1 MERFYLTVARVA
13 KKTLHHMVEHRIPL
27 LPDIYS
33 RHFYR
38 FLSSTDQESQEIV
51 EDQQQSDLKE
61 ISNQQ
66 DQGLSIMKELTVMI
80 DKLDQV
86 TGKYTEQLDN
96 HILNLKVTDKISD
109 LAQLKK
115 ELTEELGLLINNNKE
130 IQNNIIDA
138 QETVKRLQNK
148 MAEVADMAIIDE
160 LTGLYNRRALFS
172 RLTEE
177 HSRAKRYGQG
187 FSLLLIDI
195 DDFKDIND
203 EHGHQIGDGILR
215 GLGAFL
221 RQNLRDSDFPA
232 RFGGEEF
239 ICLMPSTDVDQA
251 VQAGNKIRQ
260 MLSQSTLNSKKT
272 GVTLH
277 ITVSI
282 GISAFASGDDD
293 IDNLIKRA
301 SEALYLAKRQGK
313 NRVVTER
320 EL

>member
-1 MERFYLTVARVA
+1 MERFYLTVARIA
-13 KKTLHHMVEHRIPL
+13 KKTLHHMVEHRIPM

-38 FLSSTDQESQEIV
+38 FLAATDEKAQEIIEEQQLNDHKEV
-51 EDQQQSDLKE
+51 HDQQGQS
-61 ISNQQ
+61 
-66 DQGLSIMKELTVMI
+66 LSVMKELATMI

-86 TGKYTEQLDN
+86 TGEHTEKLDN
-96 HILNLKVTDKISD
+96 HLLNLKEYEELSD
-109 LAQLKK
+109 LNQLKR
-115 ELTEELGLLINNNKE
+115 EISEELNLVLSTNHE
-130 IQNNIIDA
+130 IHSNIIDA
-138 QETVKRLQNK
+138 QETVKRLQSK
-148 MAEVADMAIIDE
+148 MEEVADMATVDE

-172 RLTEE
+172 RLSEE
-177 HSRAKRYGQG
+177 HSRAERYGQG
-187 FSLLLIDI
+187 FTLLLIDI
-195 DDFKDIND
+195 DDFKNVND
-203 EHGHQIGDGILR
+203 EYGHQVGDGILR

-239 ICLMPSTDVDQA
+239 ICLLPATDIDHA

-260 MLSQSTLNSKKT
+260 LLSQSTLSSKKT
-272 GVTLH
+272 DITLH

-282 GISAFASGDDD
+282 GISAFASGDD
-293 IDNLIKRA
+293 IDSLIKRA
-301 SEALYLAKRQGK
+301 DDALYLAKRQGK

>member
-13 KKTLHHMVEHRIPL
+13 KKTLHHMVEHRIPM

-38 FLSSTDQESQEIV
+38 FLSSTDQESREIF
-51 EDQQQSDLKE
+51 EEQQRNDLKKVC
-61 ISNQQ
+61 NQQ
-66 DQGLSIMKELTVMI
+66 YQGLTIMKELAETI
-80 DKLDQV
+80 DELDQV
-86 TGKYTEQLDN
+86 TGDHTERLDN
-96 HILNLKVTDKISD
+96 HLLCLKASEKNGNFAHLKKDITDNLNLVIY
-109 LAQLKK
+109 
-115 ELTEELGLLINNNKE
+115 NNNE
-130 IQNNIIDA
+130 IHSNIVDA
-138 QETVKRLQNK
+138 QETVKKLQGE
-148 MAEVADMAIIDE
+148 MEEVADMATIDE

-172 RLTEE
+172 RLMEE

-195 DDFKDIND
+195 DDFKDVNN
-203 EHGHQIGDGILR
+203 EYGHQVGDSILKD
-215 GLGAFL
+215 LGTFL

-239 ICLMPSTDVDQA
+239 ICIMPSTDIDQA

-260 MLSQSTLNSKKT
+260 KLSQAKFNSKQT
-272 GVTLH
+272 DVSLQ

-282 GISAFASGDDD
+282 GIATFAPDDE

-301 SEALYLAKRQGK
+301 DDALYMAKRRGK
-313 NRVVTER
+313 NQIATER

>member
-13 KKTLHHMVEHRIPL
+13 KKTLHHMVEHRIPM

-38 FLSSTDQESQEIV
+38 FLSSTDPESREIV
-51 EDQQQSDLKE
+51 EDQQQNDLKE
-61 ISNQQ
+61 VSDQQ
-66 DQGLSIMKELTVMI
+66 NQGLVIMRDLAALI
-80 DKLDQV
+80 NKLDQV
-86 TGKYTEQLDN
+86 TGSHNEQLDN
-96 HILNLKVTDKISD
+96 HILNLKDTDKISD
-109 LAQLKK
+109 LTQLK
-115 ELTEELGLLINNNKE
+115 EEINNELNLVIDNNNE
-130 IQNNIIDA
+130 IHNNIIDA

-148 MAEVADMAIIDE
+148 MEEVADMATIDE

-172 RLTEE
+172 RLMEE
-177 HSRAKRYGQG
+177 HSRAERYGQG
-187 FSLLLIDI
+187 FSILLIDI
-195 DDFKDIND
+195 DDFKKVND
-203 EHGHQIGDGILR
+203 EHGHQVGDGILR

-239 ICLMPSTDVDQA
+239 ICLLPSTDIDHA

-260 MLSQSTLNSKKT
+260 LLSQSTLNSKRMD
-272 GVTLH
+272 VSLQ
-277 ITVSI
+277 ISVSI
-282 GISAFASGDDD
+282 GVAAFASGDD

-301 SEALYLAKRQGK
+301 DDALYLAKRQGK
-313 NRVVTER
+313 NRIVTER